1 MLNGLQRTSPTM
13 MMIIWHFDR
22 KNYGRNNL
30 QLLVVARSLVNFD
43 GYLAD
48 CNQSERKKEMKSP
61 QKKLE
66 GIIDVNLEN
75 ILEKSLMIEIPKR
88 MFAPWLVQDV
98 LKEYSKKGWI
108 VRTEETPDV
117 LRMFFER
124 NS

>member
-1 MLNGLQRTSPTM
+1 M